1 MDQDENTPSVV
12 PETASRAV
20 SEPVAPSDDAQP
32 PRAKPHPL
40 SISMSMDDTA
50 ADTPT
55 EDALEDLRSLD
66 PTVGGLSAETLQ
78 IPTGDDAGD
87 ISALDIASLGPDG
100 TPFEGGGDLA
110 QLQATGSLLGQAI
123 DTDSDPFKET

>member
-1 MDQDENTPSVV
+1 MEVF
-12 PETASRAV
+12 
-20 SEPVAPSDDAQP
+20 
-32 PRAKPHPL
+32 
-40 SISMSMDDTA
+40 
-50 ADTPT
+50 
-55 EDALEDLRSLD
+55 LD
-66 PTVGGLSAETLQ
+66 LSALFSLVGLAVGVVGVST
-78 IPTGDDAGD
+78 TGDDAGD